1 MCSLIRTFPLTSSLS
16 DEFDFLL
23 YIPLFTS
30 MWRFTRLFLIV
41 STLLSHFYTCSCC
54 ASTNSAPQHK
64 TDSAIS
70 IG

>member
-1 MCSLIRTFPLTSSLS
+1 MCSLMRTFPLISSLS

-30 MWRFTRLFLIV
+30 MWRLTRLFSIV
-41 STLLSHFYTCSCC
+41 GTLLSFFTCSCC
-54 ASTNSAPQHK
+54 ASTNSALQHK